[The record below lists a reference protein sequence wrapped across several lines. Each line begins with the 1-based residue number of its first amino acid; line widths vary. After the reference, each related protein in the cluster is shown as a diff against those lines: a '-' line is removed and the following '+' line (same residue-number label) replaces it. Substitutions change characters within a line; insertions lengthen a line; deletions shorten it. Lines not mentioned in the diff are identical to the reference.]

1 LLAVGEAETAA
12 GRAAELEAE
21 LAQQKELVGRLEED
35 LLAADN
41 AGGGGSGGAGAGG
54 SDAMAA
60 AAGGQ
65 LAGGGGSGE
74 LGGGSGGEQT
84 MVAVLCSQR
93 DRFRARAQEVEQHL
107 ATLGQEL
114 KKVQR
119 GAFCCSRRICH
130 WNASPLLPPRPRCC

>member
-1 LLAVGEAETAA
+1 LLATGEAETAA

-41 AGGGGSGGAGAGG
+41 AGGGGSSGGGTGGNGA
-54 SDAMAA
+54 MVA

-114 KKVQR
+114 KKV
-119 GAFCCSRRICH
+119 C
-130 WNASPLLPPRPRCC
+130 WNAF